1 MAWNDLHLSAS
12 IYHFNVSIRISCNKF
27 RRLLMVCQVIQFIPH
42 SAIQAIKNYRF
53 IRLLLDLY
61 AVRKIRPGSIYM
73 NKNNLVE

>member
-1 MAWNDLHLSAS
+1 
-12 IYHFNVSIRISCNKF
+12 
-27 RRLLMVCQVIQFIPH
+27 MVCQVIHFIPH

-73 NKNNLVE
+73 NKNNLVEWVKIKFCVAYRMQQKTFEKQRPY